1 MISVYNHCRKMQC
14 SKELMDL
21 MKIITI
27 IIPCFNE
34 ESGIEILYNS
44 LKSMINSMPK
54 YNFQL
59 LLIDDGSNDK
69 TLYLI
74 KNLHSKDKM
83 VSYLSLSRNFGKE
96 NAMLAGLDYAE
107 GDAVIL
113 MDADLQDP
121 PGLIPQMI
129 AEWENG
135 YNDVYARRRTRAGE
149 TWTKKATAHLY
160 YRILR
165 KFAEI
170 DIPADVGDFRLLD
183 RQVVNALCSL
193 REKQRYTKGLF
204 SWVGYNKKE
213 LLFDRDPRAAG
224 NSKMNFLKLFG
235 LAVDGITSFSVA
247 PLRLASILGLAIS
260 SLAFAYLLFVIIKTV
275 LFGDPVA
282 GYPSMISIILFMGG
296 IQLVVL
302 GIIGEYVGR
311 IFYESKGRPDY
322 LVNEY
327 NGEKVFIKRAQEVV
341 VQENLPER
349 SKDYE

>member
-1 MISVYNHCRKMQC
+1 
-14 SKELMDL
+14 
-21 MKIITI
+21 MKTVTI
-27 IIPCFNE
+27 IVPCYNE
-34 ESGIEILYNS
+34 ESNIDLLYDRLKKLTDSLSGYDFQILLVN
-44 LKSMINSMPK
+44 
-54 YNFQL
+54 
-59 LLIDDGSNDK
+59 DGSKDNTLSKMQELHETDK
-69 TLYLI
+69 T
-74 KNLHSKDKM
+74 

-121 PGLIPQMI
+121 PELIPQML
-129 AEWENG
+129 AEWEKG
-135 YNDVYARRRTRAGE
+135 YDDVYARRRSRAGE
-149 TWTKKATAHLY
+149 TWLKKATAHWY

-165 KFAEI
+165 KFADI

-183 RQVVNALCSL
+183 RQAVDALCSL
-193 REKQRYTKGLF
+193 RERQRYTKGLF
-204 SWVGYNKKE
+204 SWIGYNKKE

-224 NSKMNFLKLFG
+224 NSKMNFFKLFG

-247 PLRLASILGLAIS
+247 PLRLASVLGLVIS
-260 SLAFAYLLFVIIKTV
+260 TVAFLYLLFVIIKTL

-296 IQLVVL
+296 IQLIVL

-311 IFYESKGRPDY
+311 IFNEAKGRPEY

-327 NGEKVFIKRAQEVV
+327 NGKKILSKKGEV
-341 VQENLPER
+341 
-349 SKDYE
+349 